1 MEELGAPNTRRRESE
16 HSGCRHLR
24 RDSDKFIKFVHR
36 LSIFAGSRCSQQKL
50 DRVRDILFLLILRLG
65 IVPLHGLGDCRDH
78 EQHPQNNDGD
88 NKAHL
93 LWVLGKI
100 EELDAHRGLVGSTQ
114 ESFPSKLSF
123 QMSIS
128 ASVLLR
134 VIRDL
139 LFVYGMSNRQIR
151 IEIPELEQADVLTAF
166 EMILGLSH
174 SLTCSEK
181 AQNVRRLILRGLSP
195 SEIAVHMRTGE
206 EDIRHQLQTLE
217 TPECFDMLDMFV
229 NAERRRNNRMR

>member
-1 MEELGAPNTRRRESE
+1 M
-16 HSGCRHLR
+16 
-24 RDSDKFIKFVHR
+24 
-36 LSIFAGSRCSQQKL
+36 
-50 DRVRDILFLLILRLG
+50 
-65 IVPLHGLGDCRDH
+65 
-78 EQHPQNNDGD
+78 
-88 NKAHL
+88 
-93 LWVLGKI
+93 
-100 EELDAHRGLVGSTQ
+100 ST
-114 ESFPSKLSF
+114 
-123 QMSIS
+123 IS

-166 EMILGLSH
+166 EMIFGLSH

-181 AQNVRRLILRGLSP
+181 AQTVRRLLLRGLSP

-217 TPECFDMLDMFV
+217 TPECFDTLDMFV